1 MGNSEFFREVRKE
14 DSSITWKDIF
24 SDSFRKHSKADMEY
38 AMQTGTL
45 ARQVPEGRML
55 QTWNKPWLWWT
66 AAKYGLGLMFGLYA
80 IYYMCAF
87 FLGAVSNSL
96 GNMVMIIPP
105 VVIPL
110 IIMILLWE
118 LNVPQNI
125 SLMDLLAFFLVGGIA
140 CFAINSAM
148 FIPVPSG
155 LPSYFAAVREE
166 PSKLGASLLILFY
179 IERVQKKKIYGLTGL
194 VVGAAVGAAFS
205 GIESVSYAINYSGS
219 AATMIDV
226 QLTRAL
232 LALGGHITYC
242 VPYATAIALKAKHGK
257 ITAGSIFNPMTG
269 GAFLFSVGLHAIW
282 NGSGSSLIQMII
294 VFGSLFILLYWVK
307 KAMQQIVRICAGGGG
322 AAAAGAVSTA
332 AEITVCCQST
342 SLYGMRW
349 QSRGES
355 LVLGRQRDKC
365 NICFGEDARG
375 VSRRHCKILKTPDG
389 WFIQD
394 LDSRYGTYAGGR
406 KLAPYELYPLH
417 SGENIYLGSKQVWLT
432 IL

>member
-1 MGNSEFFREVRKE
+1 MENREFFREIQK
-14 DSSITWKDIF
+14 DGSSITWKDIF

-55 QTWNKPWLWWT
+55 KTWSKPWLWWQT
-66 AAKYGLGLMFGLYA
+66 AKYGIGLMLGLYA
-80 IYYMCAF
+80 VFYLCIF

-148 FIPVPSG
+148 FLPFPSG

-166 PSKLGASLLILFY
+166 PSKLGAALLILMY

-205 GIESVSYAINYSGS
+205 GIESVSYAINYSDS
-219 AATMIDV
+219 AAVMIDV

-242 VPYATAIALKAKHGK
+242 VPYATAIALKAKNGK
-257 ITAGSIFNPMTG
+257 ITASSIFNPMTI
-269 GAFLFSVGLHAIW
+269 GAFLFSVALHAIW
-282 NGSGSSLIQMII
+282 NGSGSTLVQLII
-294 VFGSLFILLYWVK
+294 VAGSLFLLLYWVK
-307 KAMQQIVRICAGGGG
+307 KAMQQMVRICTNRHGDIHGLD
-322 AAAAGAVSTA
+322 TA
-332 AEITVCCQST
+332 RSITLYCGST
-342 SLYGMRW
+342 SLRGMQW
-349 QSRGES
+349 QSTGNS
-355 LVLGRQRDKC
+355 LVIGRQRETC
-365 NICFGEDARG
+365 TICFGEDARG
-375 VSRRHCKILKTPDG
+375 VSREHCKVLLTGNG
-389 WFIQD
+389 WCVQD
-394 LDSRYGTYAGGR
+394 LSSRYGTYVGG
-406 KLAPYELYPLH
+406 KKIAPYELYPLR
-417 SGENIYLGSKQVWLT
+417 SGEKIYLGSKQVWLT
-432 IL
+432 VM

>member
-1 MGNSEFFREVRKE
+1 VSNTEFFREVRKE

-55 QTWNKPWLWWT
+55 QTWNKPWLWWQ

-80 IYYMCAF
+80 VFYMCAF

-110 IIMILLWE
+110 IILILLWE

-148 FIPVPSG
+148 FLPFPSG

-166 PSKLGASLLILFY
+166 PSKLGAALLILLY
-179 IERVQKKKIYGLTGL
+179 IERVQKKKIYGMTGL

-205 GIESVSYAINYSGS
+205 GIESVSYAINYSDS
-219 AATMIDV
+219 AAVMIDV

-242 VPYATAIALKAKHGK
+242 VPYATAIALKAKNGR
-257 ITAGSIFNPMTG
+257 ITASSIFNPMTI

-282 NGSGSSLIQMII
+282 NGSGSSLIQWII
-294 VFGSLFILLYWVK
+294 VGGSLFILLYWVK
-307 KAMQQIVRICAGGGG
+307 KSMQQMVRICTGGSFSGPVPESGG
-322 AAAAGAVSTA
+322 
-332 AEITVCCQST
+332 ITVCCRST
-342 SLYGMRW
+342 SLQGMRW

-355 LVLGRQRDKC
+355 LVIGRQKDKC
-365 NICFGEDARG
+365 SICFGEDARG
-375 VSRRHCKILKTPDG
+375 VSRQHCKILKNRDG

-394 LDSRYGTYAGGR
+394 LGSSYGTYVGGR

-432 IL
+432 VM